1 MTSEELIAIKSRINR
16 TLAKRNG
23 IGSVAHL
30 AGDEYKLPEL
40 KRGSPL
46 TAEIGEKT
54 NDELTKKYVDMLAK
68 TITDCVVATNQTYVD
83 NMKNQNCFDEEAQRH
98 AFQMTYATVL
108 SLLTD
113 EAKKYLEA
121 FYGDLNG
128 YITNKIEAEV
138 NWNKTSAEQIIS
150 DKYN

>member
-1 MTSEELIAIKSRINR
+1 MNWMEMLQQIFQVCIIP
-16 TLAKRNG
+16 LLG
-23 IGSVAHL
+23 V
-30 AGDEYKLPEL
+30 
-40 KRGSPL
+40 L
-46 TAEIGEKT
+46 TAYLVKYIQVKAEEIKT
-54 NDELTKKYVDMLAK
+54 TTDDELTKKYVDMLAK

-138 NWNKTSAEQIIS
+138 NWNKTSAE
-150 DKYN
+150 

>member
-1 MTSEELIAIKSRINR
+1 MDKLELLQQIFEVCIIPLLSVLTVYLVKFIQ
-16 TLAKRNG
+16 AK
-23 IGSVAHL
+23 A
-30 AGDEYKLPEL
+30 
-40 KRGSPL
+40 
-46 TAEIGEKT
+46 AEIGEKT

-138 NWNKTSAEQIIS
+138 NWNKASADQIIS

>member
-1 MTSEELIAIKSRINR
+1 MDKLEMLQQIFEVCIIPLLGVLTAYLVKFIQ
-16 TLAKRNG
+16 AK
-23 IGSVAHL
+23 A
-30 AGDEYKLPEL
+30 
-40 KRGSPL
+40 
-46 TAEIGEKT
+46 AEIGEKT